1 MRIIKSTG
9 RWYVRNPEG
18 HLTEVQ
24 PPEVRVDEERPTTEE
39 CDLTAQNA
47 APHNRAVSG
56 EPAWLTAIAERKR
69 PHGVPVSL
77 VQWERDRLVRIARAA
92 IGIVEVA
99 SRFEVAANS
108 PGGGLALSALALA
121 LEDEP

>member
-1 MRIIKSTG
+1 MNDEDAKRFMRHWPPHDDGLRQDENDVGAK
-9 RWYVRNPEG
+9 NAL
-18 HLTEVQ
+18 LTSSDGQ
-24 PPEVRVDEERPTTEE
+24 GA
-39 CDLTAQNA
+39 L
-47 APHNRAVSG
+47 AVSG